1 MRAQQRRAEGIKS
14 PAEGGRGARVPLS
27 PARSLATTPPTTAR
41 CASSRCEWFAV
52 TDRYGV
58 HHNIALDLRPV
69 ASRDLSAGPSL
80 WSAPHAP
87 DQTVVKW
94 TWYDSRMTMKSL
106 KYSERE
112 EMMEGFS
119 PVPPP
124 LPRRQPVRNIY
135 AEPFVDPSGCAVL
148 CAAINHIFILG
159 ARSAAAGTQIAQL
172 LPSATPQSP
181 QLNFNR
187 FEGESQLLIPQYQ
200 YVMFRQ

>member
-87 DQTVVKW
+87 GSPRAECRVPTLASVIPSNISVSGAMYRTTRSLSNFNLFFIVFGVYCFPKCVLIVVKFLELQR
-94 TWYDSRMTMKSL
+94 T
-106 KYSERE
+106 
-112 EMMEGFS
+112 
-119 PVPPP
+119 
-124 LPRRQPVRNIY
+124 
-135 AEPFVDPSGCAVL
+135 
-148 CAAINHIFILG
+148 
-159 ARSAAAGTQIAQL
+159 
-172 LPSATPQSP
+172 
-181 QLNFNR
+181 
-187 FEGESQLLIPQYQ
+187 
-200 YVMFRQ
+200 